1 MSLSRELSR
10 TWEGR
15 VVDGKFP
22 LRRWLGGSEHSA
34 VFLTERAGAKSE
46 TAAIKLIPA
55 GNLGQESPSDTAQ
68 LSCWTD
74 AAKLSHPPL
83 IRLFECGVCQIDNA
97 RLLYVVME
105 CAEENLAEILP
116 VRPLTADEASAML
129 EPTAQAL
136 AYLHQS
142 GFAHGRIRPSNIMAV
157 HDVLKISADGLCKIG
172 KHDAPRI
179 PSPYDAPEL
188 ATAGPSPSTDIWSLG
203 ATLVAVLTQHEPE
216 LKNMVREPVTIPETI
231 PQSLREIARRCLQ
244 IDPQQRC
251 TAREIV
257 SQLRPQAVQPHA
269 IQAQAIRPQTVRSQ
283 SPAAAK
289 VAEVD
294 ALPAHQ
300 KRRVAAVIVV
310 AALILAVWAGAK
322 FLAHKPA
329 IPAAENEPAK
339 AADIPAEQSPAPFSQ
354 NKKPVQTGVVP
365 GSVLQQVMPDVS
377 PGAKKT
383 IEGRLKVAVEV
394 SVDTSGNV
402 TEAKFVSQGPSPYFA
417 NRALAAAR
425 RWKFNPA
432 QIDGQAAAS
441 KWILRF
447 QFRKTSTEVFP
458 AEKNP

>member
-1 MSLSRELSR
+1 
-10 TWEGR
+10 
-15 VVDGKFP
+15 
-22 LRRWLGGSEHSA
+22 
-34 VFLTERAGAKSE
+34 
-46 TAAIKLIPA
+46 
-55 GNLGQESPSDTAQ
+55 
-68 LSCWTD
+68 
-74 AAKLSHPPL
+74 
-83 IRLFECGVCQIDNA
+83 
-97 RLLYVVME
+97 
-105 CAEENLAEILP
+105 
-116 VRPLTADEASAML
+116 ML

-257 SQLRPQAVQPHA
+257 SQLRPQAVQP
-269 IQAQAIRPQTVRSQ
+269 QPVLPQTVSQ

-294 ALPAHQ
+294 ALPAHK

-310 AALILAVWAGAK
+310 AALILAVWVGGK

-354 NKKPVQTGVVP
+354 NKTPVQTGVVP

-394 SVDTSGNV
+394 SVDASGNV

-425 RWKFNPA
+425 RWKFNPP

-441 KWILRF
+441 EWILRF